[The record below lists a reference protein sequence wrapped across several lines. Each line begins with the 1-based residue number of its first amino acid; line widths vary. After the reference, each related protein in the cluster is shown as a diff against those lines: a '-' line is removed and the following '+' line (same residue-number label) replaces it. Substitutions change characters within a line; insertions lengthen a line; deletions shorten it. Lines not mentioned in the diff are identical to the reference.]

1 MTAKSRHLRRELT
14 ALLLLA
20 TCASAQ
26 AAENE
31 IKSGAVVELRYRHE
45 TVDDDAFT
53 RTAQADT
60 LRLRLGYLWAF
71 APSWQ
76 AYADAERVQTLF
88 GDDFNSTAN
97 GETGYPTVADPQAT
111 EINQAFVRYS
121 GSALGATLGRHRV
134 LLDNQ
139 RFFGNSGWR
148 QNEQT
153 FDGLSL
159 GKTFQESGTA
169 LNYSWLGRVLRV
181 NGHNNPN
188 PLLREWDLNGHLI
201 NLSQPLALG
210 KLTAYAYL
218 VENHDRQDLSS
229 RTAGARWNA
238 DMEREGVQPGWTI
251 EYAHQSDYA
260 DNPFSFSE
268 SYRLI
273 EARLRWSGVTF
284 KLGQE
289 VLGGNGQSGFST
301 PYASLHAFNGWA
313 DRFGNTPA
321 NGLDDRFVG
330 AEGKFGKASWTVR
343 WHDFQAD
350 RGGGDYGH
358 ELDASVSYPLWKGVT
373 GMLKVADYRSDGFA
387 SDTRKLWFSL
397 DYRL

>member
-97 GETGYPTVADPQAT
+97 GETDYPTVADPQAT

-169 LNYSWLGRVLRV
+169 LNYSWLVALVTSNRV
-181 NGHNNPN
+181 NG
-188 PLLREWDLNGHLI
+188 
-201 NLSQPLALG
+201 
-210 KLTAYAYL
+210 
-218 VENHDRQDLSS
+218 
-229 RTAGARWNA
+229 
-238 DMEREGVQPGWTI
+238 
-251 EYAHQSDYA
+251 
-260 DNPFSFSE
+260 
-268 SYRLI
+268 
-273 EARLRWSGVTF
+273 
-284 KLGQE
+284 
-289 VLGGNGQSGFST
+289 
-301 PYASLHAFNGWA
+301 
-313 DRFGNTPA
+313 
-321 NGLDDRFVG
+321 
-330 AEGKFGKASWTVR
+330 
-343 WHDFQAD
+343 
-350 RGGGDYGH
+350 
-358 ELDASVSYPLWKGVT
+358 
-373 GMLKVADYRSDGFA
+373 
-387 SDTRKLWFSL
+387 
-397 DYRL
+397 